1 MSGQTLAQR
10 HGSVSRAR
18 FAGKVAPMQVEGR
31 GVGTGFETRG
41 GVTAIP
47 DRCFGMQEEA
57 GAYAPAGAMRCDIE
71 RRHSVL
77 VHFDPSDRNVLNSD
91 PHRVM
96 KYRVRDPVGR
106 GSIRP
111 LLSLRGRHR
120 GHRQLEDGAAPNR
133 GQRRVVTRAGAS
145 NLDHDVTW
153 MGRAPGRLE
162 EAVAASRDGDEPTWA
177 VRAST
182 EILVPESRRWVDLL
196 DDIHPRA

>member
-1 MSGQTLAQR
+1 
-10 HGSVSRAR
+10 
-18 FAGKVAPMQVEGR
+18 MQVEGR
-31 GVGTGFETRG
+31 GVGTGFETRS

-47 DRCFGMQEEA
+47 DRRFSTQEEA

-91 PHRVM
+91 PHCVM
-96 KYRVRDPVGR
+96 QYRVRHTIGR
-106 GSIRP
+106 GSLRP

-133 GQRRVVTRAGAS
+133 GQRRGITRAGAS

-153 MGRAPGRLE
+153 MGRTARMP
-162 EAVAASRDGDEPTWA
+162 
-177 VRAST
+177 
-182 EILVPESRRWVDLL
+182 
-196 DDIHPRA
+196 